1 MASERKGENS
11 MEKRTEEI
19 NALAEAIHTLSWEQK
34 KELIAFIGAL
44 QDKAAEA
51 ADDAG
56 SDCVSGRE
64 QDRPER

>member
-1 MASERKGENS
+1 

-44 QDKAAEA
+44 QDKTAEA
-51 ADDAG
+51 DNDVG
-56 SDCVSGRE
+56 SDCVFGRE

>member
-1 MASERKGENS
+1 

-56 SDCVSGRE
+56 ITDKS
-64 QDRPER
+64 PT